1 MEERSRQQLLEE
13 ILKRICQV
21 RTLNYEVLKDLLVQL
36 KSITK
41 SKSEEEESMLFIVR
55 MALKELKKYKDERT
69 DSDRAKRLRTVLSS
83 ITNDLTVHIR
93 IWFPELNSQNSTAII
108 N

>member
-13 ILKRICQV
+13 ILKRFCQV

-41 SKSEEEESMLFIVR
+41 SKGEEEESLLFIVR
-55 MALKELKKYKDERT
+55 MALKELKKYKNERT
-69 DSDRAKRLRTVLSS
+69 DSEKTKRLRNVLSS
-83 ITNDLTVHIR
+83 ITNDLAVHIR
-93 IWFPELNSQNSTAII
+93 IWFPELNSQNSTVII